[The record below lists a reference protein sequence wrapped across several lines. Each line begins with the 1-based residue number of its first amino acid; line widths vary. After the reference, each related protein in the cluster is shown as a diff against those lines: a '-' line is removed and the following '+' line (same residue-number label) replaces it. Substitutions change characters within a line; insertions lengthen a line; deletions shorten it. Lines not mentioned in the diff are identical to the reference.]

1 MKGHLPEW
9 LSFEI
14 NLAGEDLL
22 VSPRKVLYWPKEK
35 TLFLADC
42 HFGKVAHFR
51 LSGIG
56 VPQEAGNQTF
66 AELNQIL
73 ISIKPDR
80 VVFLG
85 DLFHSQVN
93 QDFERFALWRNGFS
107 DIDFQLVLGNH
118 DRASGKYL
126 ENLGLQLHAEWKV
139 GPFYCSHYPDYQSD
153 SGFNLSGHI
162 HPAFRLTG
170 IANQSA
176 TCPCFWIGDNFM
188 VLPAF
193 GSFTGIAKI
202 KLGRGERV
210 LAIAGSRLFDFQETS
225 RQSV

>member
-73 ISIKPDR
+73 VSLKPDR

-85 DLFHSQVN
+85 DLFHSRVN

-107 DIDFQLVLGNH
+107 DIDFQLVFRQPRQGF
-118 DRASGKYL
+118 SQIPGK
-126 ENLGLQLHAEWKV
+126 
-139 GPFYCSHYPDYQSD
+139 F
-153 SGFNLSGHI
+153 GFTI
-162 HPAFRLTG
+162 
-170 IANQSA
+170 
-176 TCPCFWIGDNFM
+176 TCRMESWTFLL
-188 VLPAF
+188 LP
-193 GSFTGIAKI
+193 
-202 KLGRGERV
+202 LP
-210 LAIAGSRLFDFQETS
+210 
-225 RQSV
+225 